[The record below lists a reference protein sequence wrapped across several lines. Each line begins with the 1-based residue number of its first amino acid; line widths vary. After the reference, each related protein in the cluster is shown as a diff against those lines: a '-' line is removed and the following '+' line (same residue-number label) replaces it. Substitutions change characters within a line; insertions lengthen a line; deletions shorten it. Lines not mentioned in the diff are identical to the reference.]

1 MKTNWQKD
9 IHDRLGSYEK
19 DAPEGLWEGI
29 SRELPKLN
37 DGVMLTHKP
46 QRTAKFRMW
55 RVAGVAA
62 AASVALVIGYN
73 FLGNSAKDNINIATN
88 TPKHPNMLASNQK
101 PLGNEPTGVCAE
113 QATHSADDLL
123 SEQPVLASASM
134 EQPVLASASTEQP
147 TLANA
152 STETDVKV
160 ISSKEENSSK
170 EEYSKKEENGKENEQ
185 AEVKPEK
192 REDSRVLPKS
202 QNDALL
208 AYNDLT
214 ERRGSADV
222 SSRWSVSTGAMG
234 GLGASSTTTAYG
246 DYLVLAS
253 PGVMDAKDS
262 PMLDMNTV
270 NRDVEQKTEYDHH
283 LPIRIGLSV
292 AYALT
297 DRLSISSGLTYTR
310 LSSDIKDASRESK
323 YIGEQRLHYVGIPV
337 NVSYKVASFRWISLY
352 GTAGVLAEKCVSGT
366 TDEGYVENNTMK
378 YTNTQDISSKPLQ
391 MSVNAGVGIQFDF
404 VDNVGIYAEPG
415 LSYYFDDGSALQT
428 IYKEKPLNFNLNV
441 GVRFKL
447 GKWKQ

>member
-37 DGVMLTHKP
+37 DGGMLTDKP

-55 RVAGVAA
+55 RVAGVAV

-73 FLGNSAKDNINIATN
+73 FLGNDVQDNINIPTN
-88 TPKHPNMLASNQK
+88 TTNHHNMLASNKK

-123 SEQPVLASASM
+123 SDQPKLAN
-134 EQPVLASASTEQP
+134 ASTEQP
-147 TLANA
+147 TLASA
-152 STETDVKV
+152 STETDVKE
-160 ISSKEENSSK
+160 ISSKEENS
-170 EEYSKKEENGKENEQ
+170 KKENGQ
-185 AEVKPEK
+185 TEVKPEK
-192 REDSRVLPKS
+192 REDNRMLRKN
-202 QNDALL
+202 QDDALL
-208 AYNDLT
+208 AYNDVT
-214 ERRGSADV
+214 ERSGSTDAP
-222 SSRWSVSTGAMG
+222 SRWSVSTGAMG
-234 GLGASSTTTAYG
+234 GLGASGTTTAYG
-246 DYLVLAS
+246 DYLVLS
-253 PGVMDAKDS
+253 CPGGADTKDS
-262 PMLDMNTV
+262 PMLDMSSV
-270 NRDVEQKTEYDHH
+270 NRDVETKTEYEHH

-310 LSSDIKDASRESK
+310 LSSDIKDASMESK

-337 NVSYKVASFRWISLY
+337 NVSYKVASSRWISLY

-378 YTNTQDISSKPLQ
+378 YTNTHDISSKPLQ
-391 MSVNAGVGIQFDF
+391 MSINAGVGIQFDF
-404 VDNVGIYAEPG
+404 IDNVGIYAEPG

-447 GKWKQ
+447 EKRKP

>member
-19 DAPEGLWEGI
+19 DAPEELWEGI

-37 DGVMLTHKP
+37 DGGMLTRKP
-46 QRTAKFRMW
+46 QHNAAFRMW

-62 AASVALVIGYN
+62 AASVALVIGYS
-73 FLGNSAKDNINIATN
+73 FLGNDTKDNINIATN
-88 TPKHPNMLASNQK
+88 TTKHPNMLASCQK
-101 PLGNEPTGVCAE
+101 SIGNEPTGVCAE
-113 QATHSADDLL
+113 QATHSADD
-123 SEQPVLASASM
+123 
-134 EQPVLASASTEQP
+134 ASTEQP

-152 STETDVKV
+152 STEQPTLAKASTETDVKE
-160 ISSKEENSSK
+160 ISSKEENS
-170 EEYSKKEENGKENEQ
+170 KKEENGKKNEPT
-185 AEVKPEK
+185 EVKPEK
-192 REDSRVLPKS
+192 REDSRVLPKHTD
-202 QNDALL
+202 DALL
-208 AYNDLT
+208 AYNDVT
-214 ERRGSADV
+214 ERKGSADA
-222 SSRWSVSTGAMG
+222 SSRWTVSTGAMG
-234 GLGASSTTTAYG
+234 GLGASGTTTAYG

-297 DRLSISSGLTYTR
+297 DRLSIGTGLTYTR
-310 LSSDIKDASRESK
+310 LSSDIKDASKESN
-323 YIGEQRLHYVGIPV
+323 YSGEQRLHYVGIPV
-337 NVSYKVASFRWISLY
+337 NVSYKVASSRWISLY

-366 TDEGYVENNTMK
+366 TDEGYVVNNTVQQ
-378 YTNTQDISSKPLQ
+378 TNTHDFSTKPLQ
-391 MSVNAGVGIQFDF
+391 MSVNAGVGIQFN
-404 VDNVGIYAEPG
+404 VIDNVGIYAEPG

-447 GKWKQ
+447 SKY

>member
-19 DAPEGLWEGI
+19 DAPEGLWDGI

-37 DGVMLTHKP
+37 DGDMLTHKP
-46 QRTAKFRMW
+46 QRKAAFRMW

-62 AASVALVIGYN
+62 AASVALVIGYS
-73 FLGNSAKDNINIATN
+73 FLGNDTKDNINIPTN
-88 TPKHPNMLASNQK
+88 TTKHPNMLASNKK
-101 PLGNEPTGVCAE
+101 PLGNEPTGVCAD

-134 EQPVLASASTEQP
+134 EQPKLAS
-147 TLANA
+147 A

-170 EEYSKKEENGKENEQ
+170 EEDSKKEENGKENEQ

-234 GLGASSTTTAYG
+234 GLGASGTTTAYG
-246 DYLVLAS
+246 DYLVLS
-253 PGVMDAKDS
+253 CPGGADTKDS
-262 PMLDMNTV
+262 PMLDMSSV
-270 NRDVEQKTEYDHH
+270 NRDVETKTEYEHH

-310 LSSDIKDASRESK
+310 LASDIKDASRESK

-352 GTAGVLAEKCVSGT
+352 GTAGVLVEKCVSGT

-404 VDNVGIYAEPG
+404 IDNVGIYAEPG

-447 GKWKQ
+447 SKY

>member
-29 SRELPKLN
+29 SRRMPKLN
-37 DGVMLTHKP
+37 DGGMLTDKP

-62 AASVALVIGYN
+62 AASVALVIGYS
-73 FLGNSAKDNINIATN
+73 FLGNDVQDNINIATN
-88 TPKHPNMLASNQK
+88 TTKHPNMLASSQK
-101 PLGNEPTGVCAE
+101 PIGNEPTGVCAD

-123 SEQPVLASASM
+123 SEQPTLAK
-134 EQPVLASASTEQP
+134 ASTEQP

-152 STETDVKV
+152 STETNVKE
-160 ISSKEENSSK
+160 ISSKKENSKEENS
-170 EEYSKKEENGKENEQ
+170 KEENKQTE
-185 AEVKPEK
+185 AKPAK
-192 REDSRVLPKS
+192 REDSDVLPH
-202 QNDALL
+202 NPDNNLL
-208 AYNDLT
+208 AFNDMA
-214 ERRGSADV
+214 ERRGNEDAP
-222 SSRWSVSTGAMG
+222 SRWSVSTGAMG
-234 GLGASSTTTAYG
+234 GLGASGTTTAYG
-246 DYLVLAS
+246 DYLVLS
-253 PGVMDAKDS
+253 CPGGADTKDS
-262 PMLDMNTV
+262 PMLDMSSV
-270 NRDVEQKTEYDHH
+270 NRDVETKTEYEHH

-337 NVSYKVASFRWISLY
+337 NVSYKVASFRWLGLY

-378 YTNTQDISSKPLQ
+378 YTNTHDISSKPLQ

-404 VDNVGIYAEPG
+404 IDNVGIYAEPG

-447 GKWKQ
+447 SKF

>member
-37 DGVMLTHKP
+37 DGGMLTDKP

-73 FLGNSAKDNINIATN
+73 FLGNDTKDNINIATN
-88 TPKHPNMLASNQK
+88 TTKHPNMLASNKK
-101 PLGNEPTGVCAE
+101 PIGNEPTDVCAE

-123 SEQPVLASASM
+123 SEQPTLYN
-134 EQPVLASASTEQP
+134 ASTEQP
-147 TLANA
+147 TLASA
-152 STETDVKV
+152 STETNVKE
-160 ISSKEENSSK
+160 IGSKEENSK
-170 EEYSKKEENGKENEQ
+170 EENSKKENGQ
-185 AEVKPEK
+185 TEVKPEK
-192 REDSRVLPKS
+192 REDNRMLRKN
-202 QNDALL
+202 QDDALL
-208 AYNDLT
+208 AYNDVT
-214 ERRGSADV
+214 ERRGSADA
-222 SSRWSVSTGAMG
+222 SSRWTVSTGAMG
-234 GLGASSTTTAYG
+234 GLGASGTTTAYG
-246 DYLVLAS
+246 DYLVLS
-253 PGVMDAKDS
+253 CPGVADTKDS
-262 PMLDMNTV
+262 PMLDMSSV
-270 NRDVEQKTEYDHH
+270 NRDVETKTEYEHH

-297 DRLSISSGLTYTR
+297 DRLSIGTGLTYTR
-310 LSSDIKDASRESK
+310 LSSDIKDTSRESN
-323 YIGEQRLHYVGIPV
+323 YSGEQRLHYVGIPV
-337 NVSYKVASFRWISLY
+337 NVSYKVASSRWISLY

-366 TDEGYVENNTMK
+366 TDEGYVVNNTVQQ
-378 YTNTQDISSKPLQ
+378 TNTHDISTKPLQ
-391 MSVNAGVGIQFDF
+391 MSVNAGVGIQFDII
-404 VDNVGIYAEPG
+404 DNVGIYAEPG

-447 GKWKQ
+447 SKF

>member
-29 SRELPKLN
+29 SRRMPKLN
-37 DGVMLTHKP
+37 DGGMLTHKP
-46 QRTAKFRMW
+46 QRTVMFRMW
-55 RVAGVAA
+55 RMAGVAA
-62 AASVALVIGYN
+62 AASVALVIGYS
-73 FLGNSAKDNINIATN
+73 FLGNDVQDNINIPTN
-88 TPKHPNMLASNQK
+88 TTKHPNMLASSQT
-101 PLGNEPTGVCAE
+101 PIGNEPTGVCAE

-123 SEQPVLASASM
+123 AEQPKLAK
-134 EQPVLASASTEQP
+134 ASTKQP
-147 TLANA
+147 TLASV
-152 STETDVKV
+152 STETDVKE

-170 EEYSKKEENGKENEQ
+170 EEDSKKEENGKGNEQ

-214 ERRGSADV
+214 ERRGSADA
-222 SSRWSVSTGAMG
+222 SSRWTVSTGAMG
-234 GLGASSTTTAYG
+234 GLGASGTTTAYG
-246 DYLVLAS
+246 DYLVLS
-253 PGVMDAKDS
+253 CPGGADTKDS

-310 LSSDIKDASRESK
+310 LASDIKDASRE
-323 YIGEQRLHYVGIPV
+323 
-337 NVSYKVASFRWISLY
+337 
-352 GTAGVLAEKCVSGT
+352 
-366 TDEGYVENNTMK
+366 
-378 YTNTQDISSKPLQ
+378 
-391 MSVNAGVGIQFDF
+391 
-404 VDNVGIYAEPG
+404 
-415 LSYYFDDGSALQT
+415 
-428 IYKEKPLNFNLNV
+428 
-441 GVRFKL
+441 
-447 GKWKQ
+447 

>member
-29 SRELPKLN
+29 SRRMPKLN
-37 DGVMLTHKP
+37 DGGMLTDKP

-73 FLGNSAKDNINIATN
+73 FLGNDTKDNINIPTN
-88 TPKHPNMLASNQK
+88 TTKHPNILASNKK
-101 PLGNEPTGVCAE
+101 PIGNEPTGVCAE

-123 SEQPVLASASM
+123 SDQPKLAN
-134 EQPVLASASTEQP
+134 ASTEQP
-147 TLANA
+147 TLASA
-152 STETDVKV
+152 STETNVKE
-160 ISSKEENSSK
+160 IGSKEENS
-170 EEYSKKEENGKENEQ
+170 KKENGQ
-185 AEVKPEK
+185 TEVKPKK
-192 REDSRVLPKS
+192 REDNRMLRKN
-202 QNDALL
+202 QDDALL
-208 AYNDLT
+208 AYNDVT
-214 ERRGSADV
+214 ERSGSTDV
-222 SSRWSVSTGAMG
+222 PSRWSVSTGAMG
-234 GLGASSTTTAYG
+234 GLGASGTTTAYG
-246 DYLVLAS
+246 DYLVLS
-253 PGVMDAKDS
+253 CPGVMDTKDS
-262 PMLDMNTV
+262 PMLDMSSV
-270 NRDVEQKTEYDHH
+270 NRDEETKTEYEHH

-337 NVSYKVASFRWISLY
+337 NVSYKVASFRWLGLY

-404 VDNVGIYAEPG
+404 IDNVGIYAEPG

-447 GKWKQ
+447 EKRKP

>member
-73 FLGNSAKDNINIATN
+73 FLGNDVQDNINIPTN
-88 TPKHPNMLASNQK
+88 TTKHPNMLASSQK
-101 PLGNEPTGVCAE
+101 PLGNEPTGVSAD
-113 QATHSADDLL
+113 QTTHSADNLL
-123 SEQPVLASASM
+123 AEQPTLAKASTEQPKLASAY
-134 EQPVLASASTEQP
+134 TEQP

-152 STETDVKV
+152 STETDVKE
-160 ISSKEENSSK
+160 ISSKEENS
-170 EEYSKKEENGKENEQ
+170 KEENKQTET
-185 AEVKPEK
+185 KPAK
-192 REDSRVLPKS
+192 REDSRVLPH
-202 QNDALL
+202 NPDNNLL
-208 AYNDLT
+208 AFNDMT
-214 ERRGSADV
+214 ERRGDEDAP
-222 SSRWSVSTGAMG
+222 SRWSVSTGAMG
-234 GLGASSTTTAYG
+234 GLGASGTTTAYG
-246 DYLVLAS
+246 DYLVLS
-253 PGVMDAKDS
+253 CPGGADTKDS
-262 PMLDMNTV
+262 PMLDMSSV
-270 NRDVEQKTEYDHH
+270 NRDVETKTEYEHH

-297 DRLSISSGLTYTR
+297 DRLSISGGLTYTR

-337 NVSYKVASFRWISLY
+337 NVSYKVASFRWLGLY

-378 YTNTQDISSKPLQ
+378 YTNTHDISSKPLQ

-404 VDNVGIYAEPG
+404 IDNVGIYAEPG

-447 GKWKQ
+447 SKF

>member
-29 SRELPKLN
+29 SRRMPKLN

-46 QRTAKFRMW
+46 QRNAAFRMW

-73 FLGNSAKDNINIATN
+73 FLGNDTKDNINIPTN
-88 TPKHPNMLASNQK
+88 TTKHPNMLASNKK
-101 PLGNEPTGVCAE
+101 PLGNEPTGICAD

-123 SEQPVLASASM
+123 SEQPALAK
-134 EQPVLASASTEQP
+134 ASTEQP

-152 STETDVKV
+152 STETDVKE
-160 ISSKEENSSK
+160 ISSKKENSKEEN
-170 EEYSKKEENGKENEQ
+170 GQ
-185 AEVKPEK
+185 TEVKPEK
-192 REDSRVLPKS
+192 REDNRMLRKN
-202 QNDALL
+202 QDDALL
-208 AYNDLT
+208 AYNDVT
-214 ERRGSADV
+214 ERSGSTDAP
-222 SSRWSVSTGAMG
+222 SRWSVSTGAMG
-234 GLGASSTTTAYG
+234 GLGASGTTTAYG
-246 DYLVLAS
+246 DYLVLS
-253 PGVMDAKDS
+253 CPGGADTKDS
-262 PMLDMNTV
+262 PMLDMSSV

-323 YIGEQRLHYVGIPV
+323 YIGEQRLHYIGIPV
-337 NVSYKVASFRWISLY
+337 NVSYKVASFRWLGLY

-404 VDNVGIYAEPG
+404 IDNVGIYAEPG

-447 GKWKQ
+447 EKRKP

>member
-37 DGVMLTHKP
+37 DGGMLTHKP

-62 AASVALVIGYN
+62 AASVALVIGYS

-88 TPKHPNMLASNQK
+88 TTKHPNMLASNKK
-101 PLGNEPTGVCAE
+101 PLGNEPMGVCAE

-123 SEQPVLASASM
+123 SEQPTLAK
-134 EQPVLASASTEQP
+134 ASTEQP
-147 TLANA
+147 TLASA
-152 STETDVKV
+152 SMETDVKE
-160 ISSKEENSSK
+160 ISSKEIGSK
-170 EEYSKKEENGKENEQ
+170 EENKQTET
-185 AEVKPEK
+185 KPAK
-192 REDSRVLPKS
+192 REDSYVLP
-202 QNDALL
+202 QNPDNNLL
-208 AYNDLT
+208 AFNDMT
-214 ERRGSADV
+214 ERRGDEDAP
-222 SSRWSVSTGAMG
+222 SRWSVSTGAMG
-234 GLGASSTTTAYG
+234 GLGATGTTTAYG
-246 DYLVLAS
+246 DHLVLSS
-253 PGVMDAKDS
+253 PGVADTKDS
-262 PMLDMNTV
+262 PMLDMNTI

-337 NVSYKVASFRWISLY
+337 NVSYKVASSRWISLY

-378 YTNTQDISSKPLQ
+378 YTNTHDISSKPLQ

-404 VDNVGIYAEPG
+404 IDNVGIYAEPG
-415 LSYYFDDGSALQT
+415 LSYYFDDGSELQT

-447 GKWKQ
+447 EKRKP

>member
-73 FLGNSAKDNINIATN
+73 FLGNDVQDNINIPTN
-88 TPKHPNMLASNQK
+88 TTNHHNMLASNKK
-101 PLGNEPTGVCAE
+101 PLGNDPTGVCAE
-113 QATHSADDLL
+113 QATHSEDNLL
-123 SEQPVLASASM
+123 A
-134 EQPVLASASTEQP
+134 EQP

-152 STETDVKV
+152 STEQPTLASASMETDVKE
-160 ISSKEENSSK
+160 ISNKEENSKEENN
-170 EEYSKKEENGKENEQ
+170 SKKEENSKKENGQ
-185 AEVKPEK
+185 TEVKPEK
-192 REDSRVLPKS
+192 REDNRMLRKN
-202 QNDALL
+202 QDDALL
-208 AYNDLT
+208 AYNDVT
-214 ERRGSADV
+214 ERRGSADA
-222 SSRWSVSTGAMG
+222 SSRWTVSTGAMG
-234 GLGASSTTTAYG
+234 GLGASGTTTAYG
-246 DYLVLAS
+246 DYLVLS
-253 PGVMDAKDS
+253 CPGVADTKDS
-262 PMLDMNTV
+262 PMLDMSSV
-270 NRDVEQKTEYDHH
+270 NRDVETKTEYEHH

-337 NVSYKVASFRWISLY
+337 NVSYKVASSRWISLY

-378 YTNTQDISSKPLQ
+378 YTNTHDISSKPLQ

-404 VDNVGIYAEPG
+404 IDNVGIYAEPG

-447 GKWKQ
+447 EKRKP

>member
-62 AASVALVIGYN
+62 AASVALVIGYS
-73 FLGNSAKDNINIATN
+73 FLGNDTKDNINIPTN
-88 TPKHPNMLASNQK
+88 TTKHPNMLASNQK
-101 PLGNEPTGVCAE
+101 PLGNEPTGVNAD
-113 QATHSADDLL
+113 QTTHSADNLL
-123 SEQPVLASASM
+123 AEQPTLAKAST
-134 EQPVLASASTEQP
+134 EQPTLASASTEQP
-147 TLANA
+147 TLASA
-152 STETDVKV
+152 STETNVKE
-160 ISSKEENSSK
+160 ISSKEENK
-170 EEYSKKEENGKENEQ
+170 QTETKT
-185 AEVKPEK
+185 AK
-192 REDSRVLPKS
+192 REDSYVLPHN
-202 QNDALL
+202 QDNNLL
-208 AYNDLT
+208 AFNDMT
-214 ERRGSADV
+214 ERRGDEDAP
-222 SSRWSVSTGAMG
+222 SRWSVSTGAMG
-234 GLGASSTTTAYG
+234 GLGASGTTTAYG
-246 DYLVLAS
+246 DHLVFSS
-253 PGVMDAKDS
+253 PGVADTKDS
-262 PMLDMNTV
+262 PMLDMNTI
-270 NRDVEQKTEYDHH
+270 NRDIETKTEYDHH

-310 LSSDIKDASRESK
+310 LASDIKDASRESK

-337 NVSYKVASFRWISLY
+337 NVSYKVASFRWLGLY

-404 VDNVGIYAEPG
+404 IDNVGIYAEPG

-441 GVRFKL
+441 GVRFRLSKY
-447 GKWKQ
+447 

>member
-29 SRELPKLN
+29 SRRMPKLN
-37 DGVMLTHKP
+37 DGGMLTDKP

-73 FLGNSAKDNINIATN
+73 FLGNDTKDNINIPTN
-88 TPKHPNMLASNQK
+88 TTKHPNMLASNKK
-101 PLGNEPTGVCAE
+101 PLGNEPTGICAD

-123 SEQPVLASASM
+123 SEQPALAK
-134 EQPVLASASTEQP
+134 ASTEQP
-147 TLANA
+147 TLAKA
-152 STETDVKV
+152 STETDVKE
-160 ISSKEENSSK
+160 ISSKEEN
-170 EEYSKKEENGKENEQ
+170 GQ
-185 AEVKPEK
+185 TEVKPEK
-192 REDSRVLPKS
+192 REDNRMLRKN
-202 QNDALL
+202 QDDALL
-208 AYNDLT
+208 AYNDVT
-214 ERRGSADV
+214 ERSGSTDAP
-222 SSRWSVSTGAMG
+222 SRWSVSTGAMG
-234 GLGASSTTTAYG
+234 GLGASGTTTAYG
-246 DYLVLAS
+246 DYLVLS
-253 PGVMDAKDS
+253 CPGGADTKDS
-262 PMLDMNTV
+262 PMLDMSSV

-323 YIGEQRLHYVGIPV
+323 YIGEQRLHYIGIPV
-337 NVSYKVASFRWISLY
+337 NVSYKVASFRWLGLY

-404 VDNVGIYAEPG
+404 IDNVGIYAEPG

-441 GVRFKL
+441 GVKFKL
-447 GKWKQ
+447 GKWKP

>member
-19 DAPEGLWEGI
+19 DAPEGLWEDI
-29 SRELPKLN
+29 SRRMPKLN
-37 DGVMLTHKP
+37 DGGMLTDKP

-55 RVAGVAA
+55 RVAGVAV

-73 FLGNSAKDNINIATN
+73 FLGNDVQDNINIPTN
-88 TPKHPNMLASNQK
+88 TTKHPNILASNKK
-101 PLGNEPTGVCAE
+101 PIGNEPTGFCAE

-123 SEQPVLASASM
+123 SDQPKLAN
-134 EQPVLASASTEQP
+134 ASTEQP

-152 STETDVKV
+152 STETNVKE
-160 ISSKEENSSK
+160 IGSKEENS
-170 EEYSKKEENGKENEQ
+170 KKENGQ
-185 AEVKPEK
+185 TEVKPEK
-192 REDSRVLPKS
+192 REDNRMLRKN
-202 QNDALL
+202 QDDALL
-208 AYNDLT
+208 AYNDVT
-214 ERRGSADV
+214 ERSGSTDAP
-222 SSRWSVSTGAMG
+222 SLWSVSTGAMG
-234 GLGASSTTTAYG
+234 GLGASGTTTAYG
-246 DYLVLAS
+246 DYLVLS
-253 PGVMDAKDS
+253 CPGVMDTKDS
-262 PMLDMNTV
+262 PMLDMSSV
-270 NRDVEQKTEYDHH
+270 NRDVETKTEYEHH

-337 NVSYKVASFRWISLY
+337 NVSYKVASSRWISLY

-378 YTNTQDISSKPLQ
+378 YTNTHDISSKPLQ
-391 MSVNAGVGIQFDF
+391 MSINAGVGIQFDF
-404 VDNVGIYAEPG
+404 IDNVGIYAEPG

-447 GKWKQ
+447 EKRKP

>member
-29 SRELPKLN
+29 SRRMPKLN
-37 DGVMLTHKP
+37 DGGMLTHKP

-62 AASVALVIGYN
+62 AASVALVIGYS

-88 TPKHPNMLASNQK
+88 TTKHPNMLASSQK
-101 PLGNEPTGVCAE
+101 PLGNEPTGVSAD
-113 QATHSADDLL
+113 QATHSEDNLL
-123 SEQPVLASASM
+123 AGQPTLANASTEQPT
-134 EQPVLASASTEQP
+134 LASASTEQP
-147 TLANA
+147 TLASV
-152 STETDVKV
+152 STETDVKE
-160 ISSKEENSSK
+160 ISSKEENS
-170 EEYSKKEENGKENEQ
+170 KEENKQTETKT
-185 AEVKPEK
+185 AK
-192 REDSRVLPKS
+192 REDSYVLP
-202 QNDALL
+202 QNPDNNLL
-208 AYNDLT
+208 AFNDMT
-214 ERRGSADV
+214 ERRGDEDAP
-222 SSRWSVSTGAMG
+222 SRWSVSTGAMG
-234 GLGASSTTTAYG
+234 GLGASGTTTAYG
-246 DYLVLAS
+246 DHLVLSS
-253 PGVMDAKDS
+253 PGVADTKDS
-262 PMLDMNTV
+262 PMLDMNTI
-270 NRDVEQKTEYDHH
+270 NRDIETKTEYDHH

-337 NVSYKVASFRWISLY
+337 NISYKVASSRWISLY

-404 VDNVGIYAEPG
+404 IDNVGIYAEPG

-441 GVRFKL
+441 GVRFRLSKY
-447 GKWKQ
+447 

>member
-29 SRELPKLN
+29 SRRMPKLN
-37 DGVMLTHKP
+37 DGGMLTRKP
-46 QRTAKFRMW
+46 QRKAAFRMW

-62 AASVALVIGYN
+62 AASVALVIGYS
-73 FLGNSAKDNINIATN
+73 FLGNDTKDNINIATN
-88 TPKHPNMLASNQK
+88 TTKHPNMLASSQT
-101 PLGNEPTGVCAE
+101 PLGYEPTGICAE

-123 SEQPVLASASM
+123 SEQPKLAK
-134 EQPVLASASTEQP
+134 ASTEQP

-152 STETDVKV
+152 STETNVKE
-160 ISSKEENSSK
+160 ISSKKENSK
-170 EEYSKKEENGKENEQ
+170 EENEQ

-192 REDSRVLPKS
+192 REDNRMLRKN
-202 QNDALL
+202 QDDALL
-208 AYNDLT
+208 AYNDVT
-214 ERRGSADV
+214 ERSGSTDAP
-222 SSRWSVSTGAMG
+222 SRWSVSTGAMG
-234 GLGASSTTTAYG
+234 GLGASGTTTAYG
-246 DYLVLAS
+246 DYLVLS
-253 PGVMDAKDS
+253 CPGGADTKDS
-262 PMLDMNTV
+262 PMLDMSSV
-270 NRDVEQKTEYDHH
+270 NRDVETKTEYEHH

-337 NVSYKVASFRWISLY
+337 NVSYKVASFRWLGLY

-378 YTNTQDISSKPLQ
+378 YTNTHDISSKPLQ

-404 VDNVGIYAEPG
+404 IDNVGIYAEPG

-441 GVRFKL
+441 GVRFKI
-447 GKWKQ
+447 GKWKP

>member
-37 DGVMLTHKP
+37 DGGMLTHKP
-46 QRTAKFRMW
+46 QRKAAFRMW

-73 FLGNSAKDNINIATN
+73 FLGNSAKDNINIPTN

-101 PLGNEPTGVCAE
+101 PLGNEPTGVNAD
-113 QATHSADDLL
+113 QTTHSADNLL
-123 SEQPVLASASM
+123 SEQPTLASA
-134 EQPVLASASTEQP
+134 LTEQP
-147 TLANA
+147 TLASA
-152 STETDVKV
+152 STETDVKE
-160 ISSKEENSSK
+160 ISSK

-214 ERRGSADV
+214 ERRGSADA
-222 SSRWSVSTGAMG
+222 SSRWTVSTGAMG
-234 GLGASSTTTAYG
+234 GLGASGTTTAYG

-310 LSSDIKDASRESK
+310 LASDIKDASRESK

-337 NVSYKVASFRWISLY
+337 NVSYKVASFRWLGLY

-404 VDNVGIYAEPG
+404 IDNVGIYAEPG

-447 GKWKQ
+447 GK

>member
-29 SRELPKLN
+29 SRKLPKLN
-37 DGVMLTHKP
+37 DGGMLTHKP

-62 AASVALVIGYN
+62 AASVALVIGYS

-88 TPKHPNMLASNQK
+88 TTNHHNMLASSQK
-101 PLGNEPTGVCAE
+101 PIGNEPTDICAD

-123 SEQPVLASASM
+123 SEQPKLAN
-134 EQPVLASASTEQP
+134 ASTEQP
-147 TLANA
+147 TLAKA
-152 STETDVKV
+152 STEQPTLASASMETDVKE
-160 ISSKEENSSK
+160 ISSKEIGSK
-170 EEYSKKEENGKENEQ
+170 EENKQTET
-185 AEVKPEK
+185 KPAK
-192 REDSRVLPKS
+192 REDSYVLP
-202 QNDALL
+202 QNPDNNLL
-208 AYNDLT
+208 AFNDMT
-214 ERRGSADV
+214 ERRGDEDAP
-222 SSRWSVSTGAMG
+222 SRWSVSTGAMG
-234 GLGASSTTTAYG
+234 GLGASGTTTAYG
-246 DYLVLAS
+246 DHLVLSS
-253 PGVMDAKDS
+253 PGVADTKDS
-262 PMLDMNTV
+262 PMLDMNTI
-270 NRDVEQKTEYDHH
+270 NRDIETKTEYDHH

-310 LSSDIKDASRESK
+310 LSSDIKDTSRESK

-337 NVSYKVASFRWISLY
+337 NVSYKVASFRWLGLY

-404 VDNVGIYAEPG
+404 IDNVGIYAEPG

-441 GVRFKL
+441 GVRFRLSKY
-447 GKWKQ
+447 

>member
-29 SRELPKLN
+29 SRRMPKLN
-37 DGVMLTHKP
+37 DGGMLTDKP

-73 FLGNSAKDNINIATN
+73 FLGNDTKDNINIPTN
-88 TPKHPNMLASNQK
+88 TTKHPNMLASNKK
-101 PLGNEPTGVCAE
+101 PLGNEPTGICAD

-123 SEQPVLASASM
+123 SEQPKLYKAY
-134 EQPVLASASTEQP
+134 TEQP
-147 TLANA
+147 TLASA
-152 STETDVKV
+152 STETDVKE
-160 ISSKEENSSK
+160 IGSKEENS
-170 EEYSKKEENGKENEQ
+170 KKENGQ
-185 AEVKPEK
+185 TEVKPEK
-192 REDSRVLPKS
+192 REDNRMLRKN
-202 QNDALL
+202 QDDALL
-208 AYNDLT
+208 AYNDVT
-214 ERRGSADV
+214 ERSGSTDAP
-222 SSRWSVSTGAMG
+222 SRWSVSTGAMG
-234 GLGASSTTTAYG
+234 GLGASGTTTAYG
-246 DYLVLAS
+246 DYLVLS
-253 PGVMDAKDS
+253 CPGGADTKDS
-262 PMLDMNTV
+262 PMLDMSSV
-270 NRDVEQKTEYDHH
+270 NRDEETKTEYEHH

-297 DRLSISSGLTYTR
+297 DRLSISSGLIYTR

-337 NVSYKVASFRWISLY
+337 NVSYKVASSRWISLY

-391 MSVNAGVGIQFDF
+391 MSVNAGVGIQFDII
-404 VDNVGIYAEPG
+404 DNVGIYAEPG

-447 GKWKQ
+447 SKF

>member
-62 AASVALVIGYN
+62 AASVALVIGYS

-88 TPKHPNMLASNQK
+88 TPKHPNMLASNKK
-101 PLGNEPTGVCAE
+101 PLGNEPTGVSAE

-123 SEQPVLASASM
+123 TEQPTLAKAST
-134 EQPVLASASTEQP
+134 EQPTLASASTEQP
-147 TLANA
+147 TLASA
-152 STETDVKV
+152 STETDVKE
-160 ISSKEENSSK
+160 IGSKEENS
-170 EEYSKKEENGKENEQ
+170 KEENKQTETKT
-185 AEVKPEK
+185 AK
-192 REDSRVLPKS
+192 REDSYVLPH
-202 QNDALL
+202 NPDNNLL
-208 AYNDLT
+208 AFNDMT
-214 ERRGSADV
+214 ERSGDKDAP
-222 SSRWSVSTGAMG
+222 SRWSVSTGAMG
-234 GLGASSTTTAYG
+234 GLGASGTTTAYG
-246 DYLVLAS
+246 DYLVLS
-253 PGVMDAKDS
+253 CPGVMDTKDS
-262 PMLDMNTV
+262 PMLDMSSV
-270 NRDVEQKTEYDHH
+270 NRDEETKTEYEHH

-337 NVSYKVASFRWISLY
+337 NVSYKVASSRWISLY

-378 YTNTQDISSKPLQ
+378 YTNTHDISSKPLQ

-404 VDNVGIYAEPG
+404 IDNVGIYAEPG

-447 GKWKQ
+447 EKRKP

>member
-19 DAPEGLWEGI
+19 DAPEELWEGI

-46 QRTAKFRMW
+46 QRNAAFRMW

-73 FLGNSAKDNINIATN
+73 FLGNDVQDNINIPTN
-88 TPKHPNMLASNQK
+88 TTNHHNMLASNKK

-123 SEQPVLASASM
+123 SDQPKLAN
-134 EQPVLASASTEQP
+134 ASTEQP
-147 TLANA
+147 TLASA
-152 STETDVKV
+152 STETDVKE
-160 ISSKEENSSK
+160 ISSKEENS
-170 EEYSKKEENGKENEQ
+170 KKENGQ
-185 AEVKPEK
+185 TEVKPEK
-192 REDSRVLPKS
+192 REDNRMLRKN
-202 QNDALL
+202 QDDALL
-208 AYNDLT
+208 AYNDVT
-214 ERRGSADV
+214 ERSGSTDAP
-222 SSRWSVSTGAMG
+222 SRWSVSTGAMG
-234 GLGASSTTTAYG
+234 GLGASGTTTAYG
-246 DYLVLAS
+246 DHLVFSS
-253 PGVMDAKDS
+253 PGVADTKDS
-262 PMLDMNTV
+262 PMLDMNTI
-270 NRDVEQKTEYDHH
+270 NRDIETKTEYDHH

-337 NVSYKVASFRWISLY
+337 NVSYKVASSRWISLY
-352 GTAGVLAEKCVSGT
+352 GTAGVLADKCVSGT

-404 VDNVGIYAEPG
+404 IDNVGIYAEPS

-447 GKWKQ
+447 EKRKP

>member
-29 SRELPKLN
+29 SRRMPKLN
-37 DGVMLTHKP
+37 DGGMLTDKP

-73 FLGNSAKDNINIATN
+73 FLGNDTKDNINIPTN
-88 TPKHPNMLASNQK
+88 TTKHPNILASNKK
-101 PLGNEPTGVCAE
+101 PIGNEPTGVCAE

-123 SEQPVLASASM
+123 SDQPKLAN
-134 EQPVLASASTEQP
+134 ASTEQP
-147 TLANA
+147 TLASA
-152 STETDVKV
+152 STETNVKE
-160 ISSKEENSSK
+160 IGSKEENS
-170 EEYSKKEENGKENEQ
+170 KKENGQ
-185 AEVKPEK
+185 TEVKPEK
-192 REDSRVLPKS
+192 REDNRMLRKN
-202 QNDALL
+202 QDDALL
-208 AYNDLT
+208 AYNDVT
-214 ERRGSADV
+214 ERSGSTDAP
-222 SSRWSVSTGAMG
+222 SRWSVSTGAMG
-234 GLGASSTTTAYG
+234 GLGASGTTTAYG
-246 DYLVLAS
+246 DYLVLS
-253 PGVMDAKDS
+253 CPGVMDTKDS
-262 PMLDMNTV
+262 PMLDMSSV
-270 NRDVEQKTEYDHH
+270 NRDVETKTEYEHH

-310 LSSDIKDASRESK
+310 LASDIKDASRESK

-337 NVSYKVASFRWISLY
+337 NVSYKVASFRWLGLY

-378 YTNTQDISSKPLQ
+378 YTNTHDISSKPLQ

-404 VDNVGIYAEPG
+404 IDNVGIYAEPG

-447 GKWKQ
+447 SKF

>member
-29 SRELPKLN
+29 SRRMPKLN
-37 DGVMLTHKP
+37 DGGMLTHKP

-62 AASVALVIGYN
+62 AASVALVIGYS

-88 TPKHPNMLASNQK
+88 TPKHPNMLASSQK
-101 PLGNEPTGVCAE
+101 PIGNEPTGVCAE

-123 SEQPVLASASM
+123 SEQPKLVSAST
-134 EQPVLASASTEQP
+134 EQPKLASASTEQP
-147 TLANA
+147 TLASA
-152 STETDVKV
+152 SMETDVKE
-160 ISSKEENSSK
+160 IGSKEENS
-170 EEYSKKEENGKENEQ
+170 KEENKQTET
-185 AEVKPEK
+185 KPVK
-192 REDSRVLPKS
+192 REDSYVLPHNPDNNLLTF
-202 QNDALL
+202 NDM
-208 AYNDLT
+208 T
-214 ERRGSADV
+214 ERRGDEDAP
-222 SSRWSVSTGAMG
+222 SRWSVSTGAMG
-234 GLGASSTTTAYG
+234 GLGASGTTTAYG
-246 DYLVLAS
+246 DYLVLS
-253 PGVMDAKDS
+253 CPGGADTKDS
-262 PMLDMNTV
+262 PMLDMSSV
-270 NRDVEQKTEYDHH
+270 NRDVETKTEYEHH

-337 NVSYKVASFRWISLY
+337 NVSYKVASSRWISLY

-378 YTNTQDISSKPLQ
+378 YTNTHDISSKPLQ

-404 VDNVGIYAEPG
+404 IDNVGIYAEPG

-447 GKWKQ
+447 SKY

>member
-37 DGVMLTHKP
+37 DGGMLTHKP
-46 QRTAKFRMW
+46 QHNAAFRMW

-62 AASVALVIGYN
+62 AASVALVIGYS

-88 TPKHPNMLASNQK
+88 TTKHHNMLASSQT
-101 PLGNEPTGVCAE
+101 PISNEPTDVCAE
-113 QATHSADDLL
+113 QATHSADDA
-123 SEQPVLASASM
+123 STEQPTLAKAST
-134 EQPVLASASTEQP
+134 EQPKLAKASTEQP

-160 ISSKEENSSK
+160 ISSKKEISSK
-170 EEYSKKEENGKENEQ
+170 EENSTKDNGQ
-185 AEVKPEK
+185 AEVKSAK
-192 REDSRVLPKS
+192 REDNRVLPKS
-202 QNDALL
+202 QDDALL
-208 AYNDLT
+208 AYNDVT
-214 ERRGSADV
+214 ERRGSADA
-222 SSRWSVSTGAMG
+222 SSRWIVSTGAMG
-234 GLGASSTTTAYG
+234 GLGATSTTTAYG
-246 DYLVLAS
+246 DYLVLS
-253 PGVMDAKDS
+253 CPGVMDAKDS
-262 PMLDMNTV
+262 PMLDMSSV
-270 NRDVEQKTEYDHH
+270 NRDVEPKTEYEHH

-297 DRLSISSGLTYTR
+297 DRLSIGTGLTYTR
-310 LSSDIKDASRESK
+310 LSSDIKDASRESN
-323 YIGEQRLHYVGIPV
+323 YSGEQRLHYVGIPV
-337 NVSYKVASFRWISLY
+337 NVSYKVVSSRWISMY

-366 TDEGYVENNTMK
+366 TDEGYVVNNTVQQ
-378 YTNTQDISSKPLQ
+378 TNTHDISTKPLQ
-391 MSVNAGVGIQFDF
+391 MSVNAGVGIQFN
-404 VDNVGIYAEPG
+404 VHDNVGIYAEPG

-447 GKWKQ
+447 SKY

>member
-73 FLGNSAKDNINIATN
+73 FLGNDTKDNINIPTN
-88 TPKHPNMLASNQK
+88 TTKHPNMLASNKK
-101 PLGNEPTGVCAE
+101 PLGNKPTGACVE

-123 SEQPVLASASM
+123 AEQPKLYKAY
-134 EQPVLASASTEQP
+134 TEQP
-147 TLANA
+147 TLASA
-152 STETDVKV
+152 STETDVKE
-160 ISSKEENSSK
+160 ISSKEENK
-170 EEYSKKEENGKENEQ
+170 QTET
-185 AEVKPEK
+185 KPAK
-192 REDSRVLPKS
+192 REDSYVLPH
-202 QNDALL
+202 NPDNNLL
-208 AYNDLT
+208 AFNDMT
-214 ERRGSADV
+214 ERKVDEDAP
-222 SSRWSVSTGAMG
+222 SRWSVSTGAMG
-234 GLGASSTTTAYG
+234 GLGASGTTTAYG
-246 DYLVLAS
+246 DYLVLS
-253 PGVMDAKDS
+253 CPGGADTKDS
-262 PMLDMNTV
+262 PMLDMSSV
-270 NRDVEQKTEYDHH
+270 NRDEETKTEYEHH

-337 NVSYKVASFRWISLY
+337 NVSYKVASSRWISLY

-378 YTNTQDISSKPLQ
+378 YTNTHDISSKPLQ

-404 VDNVGIYAEPG
+404 IDNVGIYAEPG

-447 GKWKQ
+447 EKRKP

>member
-29 SRELPKLN
+29 SRRMPKLN
-37 DGVMLTHKP
+37 DGDMLTHKP
-46 QRTAKFRMW
+46 QRKAAFRMW

-62 AASVALVIGYN
+62 AASVALVIGYS
-73 FLGNSAKDNINIATN
+73 FFGNSANDNINIPTN
-88 TPKHPNMLASNQK
+88 TTKHPNMLASNKK

-123 SEQPVLASASM
+123 SEQPVLANAST
-134 EQPVLASASTEQP
+134 EQPKLASASTEQP

-170 EEYSKKEENGKENEQ
+170 EEDSKKEENGKENEP

-214 ERRGSADV
+214 ERRGSADA
-222 SSRWSVSTGAMG
+222 SSRWTVSTGAMG
-234 GLGASSTTTAYG
+234 GLGASGTTTAYG

-253 PGVMDAKDS
+253 PGAMDAKDS

-297 DRLSISSGLTYTR
+297 DWLSISSGLTYTR
-310 LSSDIKDASRESK
+310 LASDIKDASRESK

-337 NVSYKVASFRWISLY
+337 NVSYKVASSRWISLY

-378 YTNTQDISSKPLQ
+378 YTNTHDISSKPLQ

-447 GKWKQ
+447 GK

>member
-29 SRELPKLN
+29 SRKLPKLN
-37 DGVMLTHKP
+37 DGGMLTDKP

-62 AASVALVIGYN
+62 AASVALVIGYS

-88 TPKHPNMLASNQK
+88 TTKHPNMLASNKK

-123 SEQPVLASASM
+123 SEQPKLAN
-134 EQPVLASASTEQP
+134 ASTEQP
-147 TLANA
+147 TLASA
-152 STETDVKV
+152 SMEPDVKE
-160 ISSKEENSSK
+160 ISSKEENS
-170 EEYSKKEENGKENEQ
+170 KEENKQTET
-185 AEVKPEK
+185 KPAK
-192 REDSRVLPKS
+192 REDSYVLP
-202 QNDALL
+202 QNLDNNLL
-208 AYNDLT
+208 AFNDMT
-214 ERRGSADV
+214 ERRGDEDAP
-222 SSRWSVSTGAMG
+222 SRWSVSTGAMG
-234 GLGASSTTTAYG
+234 GLGATGTTTAYG
-246 DYLVLAS
+246 DHLVLSS
-253 PGVMDAKDS
+253 PGVADTKDS
-262 PMLDMNTV
+262 PMLDMNTI
-270 NRDVEQKTEYDHH
+270 NRDIETKTEYDHH

-337 NVSYKVASFRWISLY
+337 NVSYKVASSRWISLY

-404 VDNVGIYAEPG
+404 IDNVGIYAEPG

-447 GKWKQ
+447 SKY

>member
-37 DGVMLTHKP
+37 DGGMLTDKP

-73 FLGNSAKDNINIATN
+73 LLGNDVQDNINIPTN
-88 TPKHPNMLASNQK
+88 TTKHPNILASNKK
-101 PLGNEPTGVCAE
+101 PLGNEPTGICAE

-123 SEQPVLASASM
+123 SEQPALAK
-134 EQPVLASASTEQP
+134 ASTEQP
-147 TLANA
+147 TLASA
-152 STETDVKV
+152 STETDVKE
-160 ISSKEENSSK
+160 ISSKKENSKEEN
-170 EEYSKKEENGKENEQ
+170 GQ

-192 REDSRVLPKS
+192 RKDNRMLRKN
-202 QNDALL
+202 QDDALL
-208 AYNDLT
+208 AFNDMT
-214 ERRGSADV
+214 ERRGNEDAP
-222 SSRWSVSTGAMG
+222 SRWSVSTGAMG
-234 GLGASSTTTAYG
+234 GLGASGTTTAYG
-246 DYLVLAS
+246 DYLVLS
-253 PGVMDAKDS
+253 CPGGADTKDS
-262 PMLDMNTV
+262 PMLDMSSV

-323 YIGEQRLHYVGIPV
+323 YIGEQRLHYIGIPV
-337 NVSYKVASFRWISLY
+337 NVSYKVASSRWISLY

-404 VDNVGIYAEPG
+404 IDNVGIYAEPG

-441 GVRFKL
+441 GVRFRLSKY
-447 GKWKQ
+447 

>member
-29 SRELPKLN
+29 SRRMPKLN
-37 DGVMLTHKP
+37 DGGMLTDKP

-73 FLGNSAKDNINIATN
+73 FLGNDTKDNINIPTN
-88 TPKHPNMLASNQK
+88 TTKHPNMLASNKK

-123 SEQPVLASASM
+123 SEQPKLAK
-134 EQPVLASASTEQP
+134 ASTEQP

-152 STETDVKV
+152 STETNVKE
-160 ISSKEENSSK
+160 ISSKKENSKEEN
-170 EEYSKKEENGKENEQ
+170 GQ
-185 AEVKPEK
+185 TEVKPEK
-192 REDSRVLPKS
+192 REDNRMLRKN
-202 QNDALL
+202 QDDALL
-208 AYNDLT
+208 AYNDVT
-214 ERRGSADV
+214 ERSGSTDAP
-222 SSRWSVSTGAMG
+222 SRWSVSTGAMG
-234 GLGASSTTTAYG
+234 GLGASGTTTAYG
-246 DYLVLAS
+246 DYLVLS
-253 PGVMDAKDS
+253 CPGVADTKDS
-262 PMLDMNTV
+262 PMLDMSSV

-323 YIGEQRLHYVGIPV
+323 YIGEQRLHYIGIPV

-404 VDNVGIYAEPG
+404 IDNVGIYAEPG

-447 GKWKQ
+447 EKRKP

>member
-37 DGVMLTHKP
+37 DGGMLTHKP

-62 AASVALVIGYN
+62 AASVALVIGYS

-88 TPKHPNMLASNQK
+88 TTKHPNMLASNKK

-113 QATHSADDLL
+113 QATL
-123 SEQPVLASASM
+123 SEDNLLA
-134 EQPVLASASTEQP
+134 EQPTLAKASTEQP
-147 TLANA
+147 TLASA
-152 STETDVKV
+152 STETDVKE
-160 ISSKEENSSK
+160 ISSKEENS
-170 EEYSKKEENGKENEQ
+170 KKDNKQTET
-185 AEVKPEK
+185 KPAK
-192 REDSRVLPKS
+192 REDSRVLPH
-202 QNDALL
+202 NPDNNLL
-208 AYNDLT
+208 AFNDMT
-214 ERRGSADV
+214 ERRGDEDAP
-222 SSRWSVSTGAMG
+222 SRWSVSTGAMG
-234 GLGASSTTTAYG
+234 GLGASGTTIAYG
-246 DYLVLAS
+246 DHLVLSS
-253 PGVMDAKDS
+253 PGVADTKDS
-262 PMLDMNTV
+262 PMLDMNTI
-270 NRDVEQKTEYDHH
+270 NRDIETKTEYEHH

-310 LSSDIKDASRESK
+310 LASDIKDASRESK

-337 NVSYKVASFRWISLY
+337 NVSYKVASFRWLGLY

-404 VDNVGIYAEPG
+404 IDNVGIYAEPG

-447 GKWKQ
+447 SKY

>member
-46 QRTAKFRMW
+46 QRNAAFRMW

-62 AASVALVIGYN
+62 AASVALVIGYS
-73 FLGNSAKDNINIATN
+73 FLGNDTKDNINIATN
-88 TPKHPNMLASNQK
+88 TTNHHNMLASSQT
-101 PLGNEPTGVCAE
+101 PIGNEPMNVCAE
-113 QATHSADDLL
+113 QATHSADD
-123 SEQPVLASASM
+123 
-134 EQPVLASASTEQP
+134 ASTEQP

-152 STETDVKV
+152 STETDVKE
-160 ISSKEENSSK
+160 ISSKEENS
-170 EEYSKKEENGKENEQ
+170 KKEENGKKNEPT
-185 AEVKPEK
+185 EVKPEK
-192 REDSRVLPKS
+192 REDSRVLPKHTD
-202 QNDALL
+202 DALL
-208 AYNDLT
+208 AYNDVT
-214 ERRGSADV
+214 ERRGSVDA
-222 SSRWSVSTGAMG
+222 SSRWTVSTGAMG
-234 GLGASSTTTAYG
+234 GLGASGTTTAYG

-297 DRLSISSGLTYTR
+297 DRLSIGTGLTYTR
-310 LSSDIKDASRESK
+310 LSSDIKDASMESN
-323 YIGEQRLHYVGIPV
+323 YSGEQRLHYVGIPV
-337 NVSYKVASFRWISLY
+337 NVSYKVASSRWISLY

-366 TDEGYVENNTMK
+366 TDEGYVVNNTVQQT
-378 YTNTQDISSKPLQ
+378 YTHDISTKPLQ
-391 MSVNAGVGIQFDF
+391 MSVNAGVGIQFN
-404 VDNVGIYAEPG
+404 VHDNVGIYAEPG

-447 GKWKQ
+447 SKY

>member
-37 DGVMLTHKP
+37 DGGMLTDKP

-62 AASVALVIGYN
+62 AASVALVIGYS
-73 FLGNSAKDNINIATN
+73 FLGNSAKDNINIPTN
-88 TPKHPNMLASNQK
+88 TTKHPNMLASSQK
-101 PLGNEPTGVCAE
+101 PLGNEPTGVSAD
-113 QATHSADDLL
+113 QATHSEDNLL
-123 SEQPVLASASM
+123 AEQPILANVST
-134 EQPVLASASTEQP
+134 EQPTLAFASTEQP
-147 TLANA
+147 TLASA
-152 STETDVKV
+152 SMKTDVKE
-160 ISSKEENSSK
+160 ISSKEENS
-170 EEYSKKEENGKENEQ
+170 KEENKQTET
-185 AEVKPEK
+185 KPAK
-192 REDSRVLPKS
+192 REDSYVLPH
-202 QNDALL
+202 NPDNNLL
-208 AYNDLT
+208 AFNDMT
-214 ERRGSADV
+214 ERRGDEDAP
-222 SSRWSVSTGAMG
+222 SRWSVSTGAMG
-234 GLGASSTTTAYG
+234 GLGASGTTTAYG
-246 DYLVLAS
+246 DYLVLS
-253 PGVMDAKDS
+253 CPGGADTKDS

-310 LSSDIKDASRESK
+310 LSSDIKDTSRESK

-337 NVSYKVASFRWISLY
+337 NVSYKVASSRWISLY

-404 VDNVGIYAEPG
+404 IDNVGIYAEPG

-447 GKWKQ
+447 SKY

>member
-62 AASVALVIGYN
+62 AASVALVIGYS
-73 FLGNSAKDNINIATN
+73 FLGNDTKDNINIPTN
-88 TPKHPNMLASNQK
+88 TTKHPNMLASSQK
-101 PLGNEPTGVCAE
+101 PLGNEPTGVSAD
-113 QATHSADDLL
+113 QTTHSADNLL
-123 SEQPVLASASM
+123 AEQPTLAKASM
-134 EQPVLASASTEQP
+134 EQPKLASASTEQP
-147 TLANA
+147 TLASA
-152 STETDVKV
+152 SMETDVKE
-160 ISSKEENSSK
+160 ISSKEENS
-170 EEYSKKEENGKENEQ
+170 KEENKQTET
-185 AEVKPEK
+185 KPVK
-192 REDSRVLPKS
+192 REDSYVLPHN
-202 QNDALL
+202 QDNNLL
-208 AYNDLT
+208 AFNDMT
-214 ERRGSADV
+214 ERRGDEDAP
-222 SSRWSVSTGAMG
+222 SRWSVSTGAMG
-234 GLGASSTTTAYG
+234 GLGASGTTIAYG
-246 DYLVLAS
+246 DHLVLSS
-253 PGVMDAKDS
+253 PGVADTKDS
-262 PMLDMNTV
+262 PMLDMNTI
-270 NRDVEQKTEYDHH
+270 NRDIETKTEYDHH

-297 DRLSISSGLTYTR
+297 DWLSISSGLTYTR

-337 NVSYKVASFRWISLY
+337 NVSYKVASFRWLGLY

-391 MSVNAGVGIQFDF
+391 MSVNAGVGIQFDII
-404 VDNVGIYAEPG
+404 DNVGIYAEPG

-441 GVRFKL
+441 GVRFRLSKY
-447 GKWKQ
+447 

>member
-37 DGVMLTHKP
+37 DGGMLTDKP
-46 QRTAKFRMW
+46 QRTAKFGMW

-62 AASVALVIGYN
+62 AASVALVIGYG
-73 FLGNSAKDNINIATN
+73 FLGNSAKNNINIATN
-88 TPKHPNMLASNQK
+88 TTKHPNILASNKK
-101 PLGNEPTGVCAE
+101 PLGNEPTGVNAD
-113 QATHSADDLL
+113 QTTHSADDLL
-123 SEQPVLASASM
+123 SEQPVLASAS
-134 EQPVLASASTEQP
+134 TEQP
-147 TLANA
+147 TLASA

-234 GLGASSTTTAYG
+234 GLGASGTTTAYG

-310 LSSDIKDASRESK
+310 LASDIKDASRESK
-323 YIGEQRLHYVGIPV
+323 YIGEQRLHYVGIPL
-337 NVSYKVASFRWISLY
+337 NVSYKVASFRWLGLY

-404 VDNVGIYAEPG
+404 IDNVGIYAEPG

-447 GKWKQ
+447 GK

>member
-29 SRELPKLN
+29 SRKLPKLN
-37 DGVMLTHKP
+37 DGGMLTHKP

-73 FLGNSAKDNINIATN
+73 FLGNDTKDNINIATN
-88 TPKHPNMLASNQK
+88 TTNHHNMLASSQK
-101 PLGNEPTGVCAE
+101 PIGNEPTDICAD

-123 SEQPVLASASM
+123 SEQPKLANAST
-134 EQPVLASASTEQP
+134 EQPKLASASTEQP
-147 TLANA
+147 TLASA
-152 STETDVKV
+152 SMETDVKE
-160 ISSKEENSSK
+160 ISSKEENS
-170 EEYSKKEENGKENEQ
+170 KEENKQTET
-185 AEVKPEK
+185 KPVK
-192 REDSRVLPKS
+192 REDSYVLP
-202 QNDALL
+202 QNPDNNLL
-208 AYNDLT
+208 AFNDMT
-214 ERRGSADV
+214 ERRGDEDAP
-222 SSRWSVSTGAMG
+222 SRWSVSTGAMG
-234 GLGASSTTTAYG
+234 GLGASGTTIAYG
-246 DYLVLAS
+246 DHLVLSS
-253 PGVMDAKDS
+253 PGVADTKDS
-262 PMLDMNTV
+262 PMLDMNTI
-270 NRDVEQKTEYDHH
+270 NRDIETKTEYDHH

-297 DRLSISSGLTYTR
+297 DRMSISSGLTYTR

-337 NVSYKVASFRWISLY
+337 NVSYKVASSRWISLY

-366 TDEGYVENNTMK
+366 TDEGYAENNTMK

-391 MSVNAGVGIQFDF
+391 MSVNAGVGIQFDII
-404 VDNVGIYAEPG
+404 DNVGIYAEPG

-441 GVRFKL
+441 GVRFRLSKY
-447 GKWKQ
+447 

>member
-29 SRELPKLN
+29 SRKLPKLN
-37 DGVMLTHKP
+37 DGGMLTHKP

-73 FLGNSAKDNINIATN
+73 FLGNDTKDNINIATN
-88 TPKHPNMLASNQK
+88 TTNHHNMLASSQK
-101 PLGNEPTGVCAE
+101 PLGNEPTGVSAD
-113 QATHSADDLL
+113 QTTHSADNLL
-123 SEQPVLASASM
+123 AEQPTLAK
-134 EQPVLASASTEQP
+134 ASTEQP
-147 TLANA
+147 TLASA
-152 STETDVKV
+152 SMETDVKE
-160 ISSKEENSSK
+160 ISSKEENS
-170 EEYSKKEENGKENEQ
+170 KEENKQ
-185 AEVKPEK
+185 TVTKPAK
-192 REDSRVLPKS
+192 REDSYVLPHNPDNNLLTF
-202 QNDALL
+202 NDM
-208 AYNDLT
+208 T
-214 ERRGSADV
+214 ERRGDEDAP
-222 SSRWSVSTGAMG
+222 SRWSVSTGAMG
-234 GLGASSTTTAYG
+234 GLGATGTTTAYG
-246 DYLVLAS
+246 DHLVLSS
-253 PGVMDAKDS
+253 PGVADTKDS
-262 PMLDMNTV
+262 PMLDMNTI
-270 NRDVEQKTEYDHH
+270 NRDIETKTEYDHH

-337 NVSYKVASFRWISLY
+337 NVSYKVASSRWISLY

-391 MSVNAGVGIQFDF
+391 MSVNAGVGIQFDII
-404 VDNVGIYAEPG
+404 DNVGIYAEPG

-447 GKWKQ
+447 SKY

>member
-29 SRELPKLN
+29 RRELPKLN
-37 DGVMLTHKP
+37 DGGMLTHKP

-62 AASVALVIGYN
+62 AASVALVIGYS

-88 TPKHPNMLASNQK
+88 TTKHPNMLASSQK
-101 PLGNEPTGVCAE
+101 PLGNEPTGVSAE
-113 QATHSADDLL
+113 PATHSEDNLL
-123 SEQPVLASASM
+123 A
-134 EQPVLASASTEQP
+134 EQP

-152 STETDVKV
+152 STEQPTLASASMETDVKE
-160 ISSKEENSSK
+160 ISSKEENS
-170 EEYSKKEENGKENEQ
+170 KEENKQTVTNKQTET
-185 AEVKPEK
+185 KPAK
-192 REDSRVLPKS
+192 REDSYVLPHN
-202 QNDALL
+202 QDNNLL
-208 AYNDLT
+208 AFNDMT
-214 ERRGSADV
+214 ERRGDEDV
-222 SSRWSVSTGAMG
+222 PSRWSVSTGAMG
-234 GLGASSTTTAYG
+234 GLGASGTTTAYG
-246 DYLVLAS
+246 DHLVLSS
-253 PGVMDAKDS
+253 PGVADTKDS
-262 PMLDMNTV
+262 PMLDMNTI
-270 NRDVEQKTEYDHH
+270 NRDIETKTEYDHH

-297 DRLSISSGLTYTR
+297 DRMSISSGLTYTR
-310 LSSDIKDASRESK
+310 LSSDIKDTSRESK

-337 NVSYKVASFRWISLY
+337 NVSYKVASSRWISLY

-378 YTNTQDISSKPLQ
+378 YTNTHDISSKPLQ

-404 VDNVGIYAEPG
+404 IDNVGIYAEPG
-415 LSYYFDDGSALQT
+415 LSYYFDDGSELQT
-428 IYKEKPLNFNLNV
+428 IYKEKSLNFNLNV

-447 GKWKQ
+447 SKY

>member
-19 DAPEGLWEGI
+19 DVPEGLWEGI
-29 SRELPKLN
+29 SRKLPKLN
-37 DGVMLTHKP
+37 DGGMLTDKP

-62 AASVALVIGYN
+62 AASVALVIGYS

-88 TPKHPNMLASNQK
+88 TPKHPNMLASSQK
-101 PLGNEPTGVCAE
+101 PLGNEPTGVSAD
-113 QATHSADDLL
+113 QTTHSADNLL
-123 SEQPVLASASM
+123 AEQPT
-134 EQPVLASASTEQP
+134 LASASTEQP
-147 TLANA
+147 KLASA
-152 STETDVKV
+152 STETGVKE
-160 ISSKEENSSK
+160 ISSKEENS
-170 EEYSKKEENGKENEQ
+170 KEENKQTET
-185 AEVKPEK
+185 KPVK
-192 REDSRVLPKS
+192 REDSYVLPHN
-202 QNDALL
+202 QDNNLL
-208 AYNDLT
+208 AFNDMT
-214 ERRGSADV
+214 ERRGDEDAP
-222 SSRWSVSTGAMG
+222 SRWSVSTGAMG
-234 GLGASSTTTAYG
+234 GLGASGTTTAYG
-246 DYLVLAS
+246 DHLVLS
-253 PGVMDAKDS
+253 CPGVADTKDS
-262 PMLDMNTV
+262 PMLDMNTI
-270 NRDVEQKTEYDHH
+270 NRDIETKTEYEHH

-337 NVSYKVASFRWISLY
+337 NVSYKVASSRWISLY

-404 VDNVGIYAEPG
+404 IDNVGIYAEPG

-447 GKWKQ
+447 SKY

>member
-29 SRELPKLN
+29 SRRMPKLN
-37 DGVMLTHKP
+37 DGGMLTDKP

-73 FLGNSAKDNINIATN
+73 FLGNDVQDNINIPTN
-88 TPKHPNMLASNQK
+88 TTNHHNMLASNKK
-101 PLGNEPTGVCAE
+101 PLGNEPTDICAD
-113 QATHSADDLL
+113 QVTHSADDLL
-123 SEQPVLASASM
+123 SDQPKLAN
-134 EQPVLASASTEQP
+134 ASTEQP
-147 TLANA
+147 TLASA
-152 STETDVKV
+152 STETNVKE
-160 ISSKEENSSK
+160 IGSKEENS
-170 EEYSKKEENGKENEQ
+170 KKENGQ
-185 AEVKPEK
+185 TEVKPEK
-192 REDSRVLPKS
+192 REDNRMLRKN
-202 QNDALL
+202 QDDALL
-208 AYNDLT
+208 AYNDVT
-214 ERRGSADV
+214 ERSGSTDAP
-222 SSRWSVSTGAMG
+222 SRWSVSTGAMG
-234 GLGASSTTTAYG
+234 GLGASGTTTAYG
-246 DYLVLAS
+246 DYLVLS
-253 PGVMDAKDS
+253 CPGGADTKDS
-262 PMLDMNTV
+262 PMLDMSSV
-270 NRDVEQKTEYDHH
+270 NRDEETKTEYEHH

-337 NVSYKVASFRWISLY
+337 NVSYKVASSRWISLY

-378 YTNTQDISSKPLQ
+378 YTNTHDISSKPLQ

-404 VDNVGIYAEPG
+404 IDNVGIYAEPG

-447 GKWKQ
+447 EKRKP